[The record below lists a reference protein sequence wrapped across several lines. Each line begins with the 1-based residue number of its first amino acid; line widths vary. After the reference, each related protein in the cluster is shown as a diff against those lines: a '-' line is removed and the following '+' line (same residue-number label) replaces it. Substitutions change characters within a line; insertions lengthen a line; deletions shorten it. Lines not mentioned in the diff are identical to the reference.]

1 MSDLPSPEET
11 RTQGGGQE
19 RWELLR
25 TINDFTSKPLIVL
38 SLIWLVLLILDF
50 TRGLS
55 PLLQYVSNI
64 IWGLFILDFLLQFTI
79 APSKGLYL
87 RRSWLT
93 AISLLLP
100 ALRVFRI
107 FRALRI
113 LRAARATRSISMVR
127 LITSLNRG
135 MKALSTTFARRGFG
149 YAVTLTLIVILAG
162 AAGMLQF
169 ESPASLRQSGQA
181 EVVQSGGGLHSYAEA
196 IWWTAMLLTTIG
208 SEYSPVT
215 AEGRLL
221 TWLLSL
227 YGLAVF
233 GYITATIASHFI
245 AADAGGER
253 AASSDAAALRAEMA
267 ALRSQLATLTA
278 RLESQ
283 TILGGN
289 QSGPSEE

>member
-1 MSDLPSPEET
+1 VSDLPSPDET
-11 RTQGGGQE
+11 QEQHGEE

-25 TINDFTSKPLIVL
+25 TINDVTSRPMTAL

-55 PLLQYVSNI
+55 PLLLNISNI

-79 APSKGLYL
+79 APNKGLYL

-93 AISLLLP
+93 AISLMLP
-100 ALRVFRI
+100 ALRIFRI

-135 MKALSTTFARRGFG
+135 MRALSRTFTRRGFG
-149 YAVTLTLIVILAG
+149 YAVALTLIVVLAG

-169 ESPASLRQSGQA
+169 ESPSSLRQAGET
-181 EVVQSGGGLHSYAEA
+181 EVVQTGGGLDSYAES
-196 IWWTAMLLTTIG
+196 IWWTSMLLTTIG
-208 SEYSPVT
+208 SEYWPVT

-221 TWLLSL
+221 AWLLSL

-245 AADAGGER
+245 AADVSEER
-253 AASSDAAALRAEMA
+253 AASGDTAALRDEVVALRLQLA
-267 ALRSQLATLTA
+267 ALMTKLDSPSVTR
-278 RLESQ
+278 
-283 TILGGN
+283 GD
-289 QSGPSEE
+289 QSGQREE

>member
-1 MSDLPSPEET
+1 VSDLPSPEET
-11 RTQGGGQE
+11 QAQSGGQE

-25 TINDFTSKPLIVL
+25 TINDVTSKPLIVL

-93 AISLLLP
+93 AISLMIP
-100 ALRVFRI
+100 ALRIFRI

-181 EVVQSGGGLHSYAEA
+181 EVAGAGGGLQNYAEA

-233 GYITATIASHFI
+233 GYITASIASHFI
-245 AADAGGER
+245 TADAGTER
-253 AASSDAAALRAEMA
+253 PTPGDAATLRDEVV
-267 ALRSQLATLTA
+267 ALRSQLAALMTQLD
-278 RLESQ
+278 SQ
-283 TILGGN
+283 STTGTG
-289 QSGPSEE
+289 QPGQREE